1 MALLLVVVVTAN
13 PRDESV
19 LMSDELTDVNNP
31 EDLQQF
37 FKLKKIKKLLLG

>member
-1 MALLLVVVVTAN
+1 MALLFVVVTAI

-19 LMSDELTDVNNP
+19 VVAGELTDVNNP